1 MSSPVRTGARPQSG
15 ACGQPAELLAGF
27 AALIHRYTARADI
40 DLRIAIDAPGQPPGQ
55 FANLPVSLAD
65 DPTAAALLTRAEV
78 ALASCRLAASLG
90 SAERIEFAWRNE
102 NGNEGSVPV
111 ADSSPISVGWSRSA
125 GSFTLIHHAALS
137 PQTPAELMAGHLARL
152 VESISAQPSCPVSRL
167 AMLSPQ
173 ERSTILEQWSGPVFD
188 PALAGDE
195 LLHEIFEAQADTH
208 GASVALDC
216 AGERMT
222 YAELEAKS
230 NQLARYLR
238 AAGVG
243 RETFVAIRLPR
254 SNDVYVAML
263 AVLKAGAAYVPIDSD
278 CPADRAG
285 YILADCKAH
294 TLITLSGLAE
304 GLDVIPPS
312 PVGSLKGKGS
322 GEFQSLHSP
331 PDGSI
336 NVVRLDFHWDDIAA
350 QPRDRLTRSQTGGS
364 PDDACYV
371 IYTSGSTG
379 RPKGVLIT
387 HRSACNLVRAE
398 QRIYGVRPDDRVFQ
412 GFSVAF
418 DASIEEIWSAF
429 AAGATLVVG
438 TLEMVH
444 AGAALA
450 DILTAANVTV
460 WSTVPTLL
468 SMLTPPTRV
477 SHISP
482 PPSGEGQGEGTSTLP
497 TVRLLILGGESCP
510 PSLVERW
517 AEPVNS
523 PPPPGEGRGEGNSAV
538 PGPARR
544 RMLNTYGPTEATV
557 IATFGDCVAGQG
569 GPVTIGRPAPNY
581 RVYLL
586 DSAMQPVPVGVSGE
600 IHIGGPGVARGYIGQ
615 PDLTTAKFVD
625 NPFCDSS
632 LGVAGL
638 SGIAGNALTGTL
650 PADVL
655 VVTPLGVSCSSLSS
669 NNREDT
675 LPEDSLSSSRR
686 PGVPASPRPR
696 HFPRLYKTGDLGRFL
711 PDGQIEF
718 VGRID
723 GQVKLR
729 GYRIEL
735 SEIEAVLTQCP
746 AIRAAAV
753 VVHESTPAGET
764 LAVQQL
770 VGFVVAAVGQTIDE
784 EAVKAFLRPRLPA
797 YMIPSRIE
805 PLADLPRLSSGKVD
819 RKALARLADSAM
831 PATAGSPGED
841 FDGPRTETE
850 RRIAAAWESL
860 FLPRRIGRSDDF
872 FADLGGHSLLAAQA
886 VSRLRREAAFAAL
899 SVQDVYS
906 FPTVAQLAS
915 ELDVRRAAAE
925 AAPTGVAGAAPHP
938 SASGRLPVSP
948 ARHRWCTV
956 GQMIGLYFIV
966 GLFSLQ
972 WLAPFLTYS
981 WVSDATLGNQPVPIA
996 VLAALVAVLAVYPMM
1011 LLAGIAIKWI
1021 VIGRFKAGRYPL
1033 WGWYFL
1039 RWWFVN
1045 KILSIVP
1052 SDSLEGTPLLAWY
1065 YRLMGAHIGAN
1076 CDLDADAVNTFDLV
1090 SIGAD
1095 TSIGP
1100 EASLGGFTIEN
1111 GELVLGPI
1119 TVGRRCYVGGR
1130 SMLRPNSRMEDGAR
1144 LGELSLLTEGSRISS
1159 GQMWAGSPARPVPGG
1174 TDAETRR
1181 RGDAEKGLKDE
1192 VPASSLARPSV
1203 ARRFLFGLLYAVAI
1217 LILPAFYLA
1226 ALFPGI
1232 IAMNWAQQEFGGY
1245 RYIALAPLV
1254 AVSFIVLLCL
1264 EIAAMK
1270 WLLVGR
1276 VKPGTYPVYGW
1287 FYLRKWFV
1295 DQLMDMS
1302 LDLLGP
1308 LYATLYLTPWY
1319 RLLGARLGHSAEIST
1334 AVGTSPDLLSIG
1346 SGSFI
1351 ADSVSLGMPVV
1362 ENNHITLERTAVGRR
1377 AFVGNC
1383 AAVPCG
1389 SVIGN
1394 DTLIGCLSIPPGGG
1408 QAKRPGTS
1416 WLGSPPIFLPQRQT
1430 SAAFSAQTTF
1440 KPTPWLYI
1448 QRLLF
1453 EFLRVTLP
1461 LTAFVAFTCLLIMAV
1476 TEIGNALVP
1485 AAALLAFPLV
1495 CGGCGGAAALLV
1507 IAFKW
1512 LLIGRYQPGEHP
1524 LWSRFVW
1531 RTELVTSMHD
1541 NLADPFLLH
1550 MLSGTPL
1557 VCPYFR
1563 LMGSRIGRR
1572 VYMDTTDLTEFD
1584 LIRIGDEAVL
1594 NDECTIQTHL
1604 FEDRVMKM
1612 STVEIGPRCEI
1623 GSGAIVLYDTRMEA
1637 GSCLGDLSLLMKGEV
1652 LPAGTRWVGTPARS
1666 AGGIAVKLPLLMGVS
1681 KGREERI
1688 SGAFP
1693 PPPPGASK
1701 GRGEGISAA
1710 RFVLAADQ
1718 FDPNATGPHVWIMD
1732 LAANGNGWSAGD
1744 PVRRRQATHDC
1755 VRRIIGRHLGLPG
1768 EKVTIQADPAG
1779 GLMLADSAVSSRL
1792 IFNIAHSENLLAVGV
1807 WAGDGSPGRIG
1818 VDIEVLT
1825 DKLNLTDASLGS
1837 DGDGSVPHGCLADAE
1852 REHLKS
1858 LSPGDRP
1865 AAFLRLWTAK
1875 EAFVKALGL
1884 GVSFGLDQVQF
1895 APAADGAVRLVRVNG
1910 SADLAAG
1917 WMIEHRDMAVGGAQ
1931 AVAAVAFGPAKQGN
1945 HR

>member
-1 MSSPVRTGARPQSG
+1 MSSPVRTGAQFQSG
-15 ACGQPAELLAGF
+15 VCGQPTNVLAGF
-27 AALIHRYTARADI
+27 AALIHRYTARTDIGIGLVI
-40 DLRIAIDAPGQPPGQ
+40 DLPRQPAGAGARQ
-55 FANLPVSLAD
+55 AANLTINLAD
-65 DPTAAALLTRAEV
+65 DPAAADLLARVEAAIGSCPLAR
-78 ALASCRLAASLG
+78 ALA

-102 NGNEGSVPV
+102 DEPGKATAPPSGGP
-111 ADSSPISVGWSRSA
+111 SPLCAVWKKGTVQFA
-125 GSFTLIHHAALS
+125 LTNHAALS
-137 PQTPAELMAGHLARL
+137 PQTPADLMDGHLARL
-152 VESISAQPSCPVSRL
+152 VEAIGSNQGQPSCRVSRL
-167 AMLSPQ
+167 AMLSPE
-173 ERSTILEQWSGPVFD
+173 ERATILEQWSGPPFD

-195 LLHEIFEAQADTH
+195 LLHEIFEAQVDA
-208 GASVALDC
+208 GPSRMALDC

-238 AAGVG
+238 ASGVG
-243 RETFVAIRLPR
+243 RDTLVAIRLPR

-278 CPADRAG
+278 CPGERAG

-304 GLDVIPPS
+304 GLGRTRGRGDAGTPGQQQGDSLVSS
-312 PVGSLKGKGS
+312 PT
-322 GEFQSLHSP
+322 
-331 PDGSI
+331 DRSI
-336 NVVRLDFHWDDIAA
+336 NIVRLDLRWDEVAA
-350 QPRDRLTRSQTGGS
+350 QSANRLTRQETGGS
-364 PDDACYV
+364 RDDACYV

-468 SMLTPPTRV
+468 SMLTPP
-477 SHISP
+477 SP
-482 PPSGEGQGEGTSTLP
+482 QSPALP

-510 PSLVERW
+510 QSLVDRW
-517 AEPVNS
+517 AEPANL
-523 PPPPGEGRGEGNSAV
+523 PPPPGEGRGEGDSAV
-538 PGPARR
+538 PRRVRR
-544 RMLNTYGPTEATV
+544 RLLNTYGPTEATV
-557 IATFGDCVAGQG
+557 IATFTDCVAGQPT
-569 GPVTIGRPAPNY
+569 PVTIGRPVPNY

-586 DSAMQPVPVGVSGE
+586 DSAMQPVPAGVAGE
-600 IHIGGPGVARGYIGQ
+600 IQIGGPGVARGYIGQ
-615 PDLTTAKFVD
+615 PDLTAAKFVD
-625 NPFCDSS
+625 NPFRTDS
-632 LGVAGL
+632 
-638 SGIAGNALTGTL
+638 
-650 PADVL
+650 P
-655 VVTPLGVSCSSLSS
+655 
-669 NNREDT
+669 
-675 LPEDSLSSSRR
+675 
-686 PGVPASPRPR
+686 SPIGGGQGRGE
-696 HFPRLYKTGDLGRFL
+696 FQRLYKTGDLARFL

-746 AIRAAAV
+746 AVRAAAV

-770 VGFVVAAVGQTIDE
+770 VGFVVAPPGETVDE

-805 PLADLPRLSSGKVD
+805 PLTDLPRLSSGKVD
-819 RKALARLADSAM
+819 RKALGRLAGSAL
-831 PATAGSPGED
+831 PAAGGSPAGKD
-841 FDGPRTETE
+841 FDAPRTDTE
-850 RRIAAAWESL
+850 RRIATVWETL
-860 FLPRRIGRSDDF
+860 FQPRRVGRSDDF
-872 FADLGGHSLLAAQA
+872 FTDLGGHSLLAAQA
-886 VSRLRREAAFAAL
+886 VSRLRRESAFAAL

-906 FPTVAQLAS
+906 FPSVAQLAG
-915 ELDVRRAAAE
+915 EVEVRQAAAKAAE
-925 AAPTGVAGAAPHP
+925 ATG
-938 SASGRLPVSP
+938 SASASTNPPRHVLPPS
-948 ARHRWCTV
+948 RWRYRWCVV

-966 GLFSLQ
+966 GLFSWQ

-981 WVSDATLGNQPVPIA
+981 WVSDATMGNQPVPIA
-996 VLAALVAVLAVYPMM
+996 LLAALAAVLAVYPLM
-1011 LLAGIAIKWI
+1011 LLAGIAAKWI

-1033 WGWYFL
+1033 WSWYFL

-1065 YRLMGAHIGAN
+1065 YRLMGARIGAN
-1076 CDLDADAVNTFDLV
+1076 CDLDADAVSTFDLI
-1090 SIGAD
+1090 SIGDD

-1100 EASLGGFTIEN
+1100 EASMGGFTIEN

-1119 TVGRRCYVGGR
+1119 TVGKRCYVGGR
-1130 SMLRPNSRMEDGAR
+1130 TVLRPNSHMDDTAR
-1144 LGELSLLTEGSRISS
+1144 LTELSLLTEGSRIAS
-1159 GQMWAGSPARPVPGG
+1159 GQTWAGSPARPAPGR

-1181 RGDAEKGLKDE
+1181 RGDAEKWLQDE
-1192 VPASSLARPSV
+1192 VPASPRPRVPASSSARPSV
-1203 ARRFLFGLLYAVAI
+1203 ARRTLFGLLHAI
-1217 LILPAFYLA
+1217 GILVLPAFYLA

-1264 EIAAMK
+1264 EIAAVK
-1270 WLLVGR
+1270 WLLLGR
-1276 VKPGTYPVYGW
+1276 VKPGTYPIYGW

-1308 LYATLYLTPWY
+1308 MYATLYLTPWY
-1319 RLLGARLGHSAEIST
+1319 RLMGARLGRNAEVST

-1394 DTLIGCLSIPPGGG
+1394 DSLIGCLSIPPGGKG
-1408 QAKRPGTS
+1408 GAMRPGTS
-1416 WLGSPPIFLPQRQT
+1416 WLGSPAIFLPQRQT
-1430 SAAFSAQTTF
+1430 STAFSAQSTF
-1440 KPTPWLYI
+1440 KPTAWLYV

-1453 EFLRVTLP
+1453 EFLRITLP
-1461 LTAFVAFTCLLIMAV
+1461 LTAFVAFTCVLIMVV
-1476 TEIGNALVP
+1476 TEIGDALVP

-1507 IAFKW
+1507 VAFKW
-1512 LLIGRYQPGEHP
+1512 LLIGRYKPGEHP
-1524 LWSRFVW
+1524 LWNRFVW

-1550 MLSGTPL
+1550 MLAGTPL
-1557 VCPYFR
+1557 VSPYFR
-1563 LMGSRIGRR
+1563 LMGAHIGKR
-1572 VYMDTTDLTEFD
+1572 VYMDTTDMTEFD
-1584 LIRIGDEAVL
+1584 LVRIGDEAIL

-1623 GSGAIVLYDTRMEA
+1623 GSGSIVLYDTRMEA

-1666 AGGIAVKLPLLMGVS
+1666 AGGIAATRSETQPAAQPA
-1681 KGREERI
+1681 R
-1688 SGAFP
+1688 A
-1693 PPPPGASK
+1693 AA
-1701 GRGEGISAA
+1701 AA
-1710 RFVLAADQ
+1710 RFVFAPET
-1718 FDPNATGPHVWIMD
+1718 FDPTAPGPHVWIVDM
-1732 LAANGNGWSAGD
+1732 AAAGAADNGGWQAGD
-1744 PVRRRQATHDC
+1744 PTHRRQATHDR
-1755 VRRIIGRHLGLPG
+1755 VRRIIGHHLGLPG
-1768 EKVTIQADPAG
+1768 EKVSIQADAAG
-1779 GLMLADSAVSSRL
+1779 GLSLTDTAAASRL
-1792 IFNIAHSENLLAVGV
+1792 IFNISHSENLLAVGV
-1807 WAGDGSPGRIG
+1807 WGGDSASGNGKHDDCGSPGRIG
-1818 VDIEVLT
+1818 VDVEIVT
-1825 DKLNLTDASLGS
+1825 DKLKLSDASLGS
-1837 DGDGSVPHGCLADAE
+1837 GGDGDVDGNLPHGCLADAE
-1852 REHLKS
+1852 RKYLCELPTAERS
-1858 LSPGDRP
+1858 

-1884 GVSFGLDQVQF
+1884 GVTFGLDQVQF
-1895 APAADGAVRLVRVNG
+1895 APAADGSVRLVRVNG

-1917 WMIEHRDMAVGGAQ
+1917 WTIEHRDLVVGGAQ
-1931 AVAAVAFGPAKQGN
+1931 AIAAVAFGPAK
-1945 HR
+1945 